1 METVQSSG
9 EAFITNAA
17 LGGRF
22 VLRACILN
30 YLTKETDLIALI
42 DTVRR
47 TGYLRQCAEKQI
59 D

>member
-22 VLRACILN
+22 VLRACIPELPDEGN
-30 YLTKETDLIALI
+30 GFDRP
-42 DTVRR
+42 D
-47 TGYLRQCAEKQI
+47 
-59 D
+59 